1 MKLTYQCKLSD
12 SRSQTVYVHYQLRV
26 TLVHMYGNRPSL
38 TQLFTVMCILC
49 VLGLALLTVLYECAR
64 GTGVMTGDG
73 NIWHVGDTTHYPQF
87 KWCDT
92 LVCARRATC
101 VVAVGFVRMPPS
113 CCNKVFTSF
122 RKGLLALK
130 AICCFLCQVQP
141 SHQWTIASQM
151 HLNISIL
158 SSEPGAHQACKA
170 TSQQGFCHLASRS
183 QAVRLVRVVE

>member
-1 MKLTYQCKLSD
+1 MPQVD
-12 SRSQTVYVHYQLRV
+12 VVEDQLQLAGRIIKTPV
-26 TLVHMYGNRPSL
+26 AAQLHRYHNPGTHVWQSKETLNRPSL
-38 TQLFTVMCILC
+38 TKLFTVIRI
-49 VLGLALLTVLYECAR
+49 LGLALLTVLYECAR
-64 GTGVMTGDG
+64 GTGVMTEDG
-73 NIWHVGDTTHYPQF
+73 NKWHVGDTTHYPQF

-101 VVAVGFVRMPPS
+101 VVPVGFVRMPPS

-151 HLNISIL
+151 HLNIKHTLIRTGSL
-158 SSEPGAHQACKA
+158 SG
-170 TSQQGFCHLASRS
+170 L
-183 QAVRLVRVVE
+183 